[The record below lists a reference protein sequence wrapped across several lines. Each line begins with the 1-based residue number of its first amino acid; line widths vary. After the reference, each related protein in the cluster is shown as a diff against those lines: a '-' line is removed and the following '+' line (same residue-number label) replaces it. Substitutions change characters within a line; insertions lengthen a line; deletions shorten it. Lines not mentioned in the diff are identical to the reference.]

1 MERNYYAIIP
11 ASVRYD
17 KRLCPNAKL
26 LYGEITA
33 LCNEKGYCWATNAYF
48 STLYNVSI
56 RSIINWINELESAN
70 HISIR
75 YDSFS
80 VSNGVV
86 TDKHLTKRYI
96 MLSGDMPEG
105 RLRVKKSSNV
115 GEINF

>member
-1 MERNYYAIIP
+1 MDKSYCAIIP

-56 RSIINWINELESAN
+56 RSIINWINELENAG
-70 HISIR
+70 HIYIN
-75 YDSFS
+75 YDNYAI
-80 VSNGVV
+80 SNGVL
-86 TDKHLTKRYI
+86 TEKHYTKRYI

-105 RLRVKKSSNV
+105 RMKVKKSSQ
-115 GEINF
+115 GDELNF

>member
-1 MERNYYAIIP
+1 MDKSYYAIIP

-56 RSIINWINELESAN
+56 RSIINWINELENAG
-70 HISIR
+70 HIYINYDNYSI
-75 YDSFS
+75 
-80 VSNGVV
+80 SNGVL
-86 TDKHLTKRYI
+86 TEKHYTKRYI

-105 RLRVKKSSNV
+105 RMKVKKSSQ
-115 GEINF
+115 GDELNF